1 MNSDMYT
8 AMNIRVADASA
19 DLRAAFVRRTYLHLA
34 GAIFAFI
41 LLEAA
46 LFQTAIPETFVGLLG
61 TSRYAWLIVMG
72 AFMGISYLAENW
84 ANSDTSEQMQYAG
97 LALYVAGEALIF
109 VPLLFLA
116 VNIAG
121 PDVLLTAALMTL
133 LLFAGLTYT
142 AVTTK
147 KDFYFLGSV
156 LKVGGFIA
164 LGVIACSV
172 LFGFTLGLVFSAVM
186 VLFAAASVLY
196 NTSNILHRYNTSQ
209 HVAASLA
216 LFASIAL
223 LFWYVLRIVM
233 GLSRRN

>member
-1 MNSDMYT
+1 MNSDMYS

-19 DLRAAFVRRTYLHLA
+19 DLRVAFVRRTYLHLA

-41 LLEAA
+41 VLEAA

-109 VPLLFLA
+109 VPLLYLA
-116 VNIAG
+116 VNVAG

-164 LGVIACSV
+164 LGAIACSV
-172 LFGFTLGLVFSAVM
+172 LFGFTLGLMFSAAM

-196 NTSNILHRYNTSQ
+196 NTSNILHRYNPSQ

>member
-1 MNSDMYT
+1 MNSEMYSP
-8 AMNIRVADASA
+8 MNVRVADASA

-41 LLEAA
+41 VLEAA

-61 TSRYAWLIVMG
+61 SSRYSWLIVMG

-97 LALYVAGEALIF
+97 LGLYVVGQAFIF
-109 VPLLFLA
+109 VPLLYMA

-121 PDVLLTAALMTL
+121 QDVLVTAAGMTL

-172 LFGFTLGLVFSAVM
+172 LFGFTLGLIFSAVM

-196 NTSNILHRYNTSQ
+196 NTSNILHRYNTTQ
-209 HVAASLA
+209 HVAASLS

-223 LFWYVLRIVM
+223 LFWYILRLVM
-233 GLSRRN
+233 GMSRRS

>member
-1 MNSDMYT
+1 MNSNMYG
-8 AMNIRVADASA
+8 AMNLSVADATS
-19 DLRAAFVRRTYLHLA
+19 DLRAAFVRRTYFHLA
-34 GAIFAFI
+34 GAILAFI
-41 LLEAA
+41 VLEAA
-46 LFQTAIPETFVGLLG
+46 LFQTSIPETFVGLLG

-97 LALYVAGEALIF
+97 LALYVVGEALIF
-109 VPLLFLA
+109 VPLLYLA
-116 VNIAG
+116 VNVAG
-121 PDVLLTAALMTL
+121 PDVLFTAAMMTL

-142 AVTTK
+142 AVTTQ

-156 LKVGGFIA
+156 LKVGSFIA

-186 VLFAAASVLY
+186 VLFAAACVLY
-196 NTSNILHRYNTSQ
+196 NTSNILHRYNPTQ
-209 HVAASLA
+209 HVAASLS

-223 LFWYVLRIVM
+223 LFWYILRIVM
-233 GLSRRN
+233 GMSRRN

>member
-1 MNSDMYT
+1 MNNNMYGAT
-8 AMNIRVADASA
+8 SYSVADATG
-19 DLRAAFVRRTYLHLA
+19 DVRAAFVRRTYMHLA
-34 GAIFAFI
+34 GAILAFI

-97 LALYVAGEALIF
+97 LGLYVVGEAFIF
-109 VPLLFLA
+109 VPLLYIA
-116 VNIAG
+116 VNFAG
-121 PDVLLTAALMTL
+121 PEVLVTSAGMTI
-133 LLFAGLTYT
+133 LLFAGLTYSAMT
-142 AVTTK
+142 MG

-156 LKVGGFIA
+156 LKIGGFIA
-164 LGVIACSV
+164 LGVIGCSI
-172 LFGFTLGLVFSAVM
+172 LFGFTLGLIFSAVM

-196 NTSNILHRYNTSQ
+196 NTSNVLLRYNPTQ
-209 HVAASLA
+209 HVAASLS

-223 LFWYVLRIVM
+223 LFWYILRIVM
-233 GLSRRN
+233 GMSRRN

>member
-1 MNSDMYT
+1 MADRDG
-8 AMNIRVADASA
+8 RV
-19 DLRAAFVRRTYLHLA
+19 H
-34 GAIFAFI
+34 
-41 LLEAA
+41 
-46 LFQTAIPETFVGLLG
+46 
-61 TSRYAWLIVMG
+61 
-72 AFMGISYLAENW
+72 GISYLAENW

-109 VPLLFLA
+109 VPLLYLA
-116 VNIAG
+116 VNVAG

-147 KDFYFLGSV
+147 KDFYFLGSL

-172 LFGFTLGLVFSAVM
+172 LFGFTLGLIFSAVM
-186 VLFAAASVLY
+186 VMFAAASVLY
-196 NTSNILHRYNTSQ
+196 NTSNILHRYNPSQ